1 LIRAYYRLTKPGII
15 YGNAITA
22 IGGYFLAA
30 GKCFNPFIFFGV
42 LFGLSFVIGSACVF
56 NNYIDR
62 NIDSKMA
69 RTKNRALA
77 KKTIPYRHALVF
89 GAFLGT
95 LGFLILFLFTNPLT
109 LLVAFIGFFAY
120 VVVYSVWKRRSEWG
134 TVVGSI
140 SGAVPPVVGYCA
152 VTHHL
157 DGAAILIF
165 LILCVWQ
172 MPHFYAIAIFR
183 KNDYAS
189 ASIPVLPIR
198 QGIKQTK
205 IQISLYILAFII
217 ANALLTGFHYTG
229 ITYLIVMTIAG
240 AYWFLRALQGFKTKE
255 NEKWARKLFFISLI
269 EILVFSFMWSVTA
282 FLP

>member
-15 YGNAITA
+15 YGNALTA

-30 GKCFNPFIFFGV
+30 GKYFDPLLFFSAV
-42 LFGLSFVIGSACVF
+42 VGLSFVIGSACVF

-62 NIDSKMA
+62 NIDTKMI

-77 KKTIPYRHALVF
+77 KKTIPYRHALIF
-89 GAFLGT
+89 AFILGV
-95 LGFLILFLFTNPLT
+95 LGLLILFLYTNTLT
-109 LLVAFIGFFAY
+109 AIIAFLGFFAY
-120 VVVYSVWKRRSEWG
+120 VVVYSIWKRRSEWG

-152 VTHHL
+152 VTNHV
-157 DGAAILIF
+157 DGAAVLIF

-183 KNDYAS
+183 SRDYDA
-189 ASIPVLPIR
+189 AAIPVLPLR
-198 QGIKQTK
+198 QGITQTK
-205 IQISLYILAFII
+205 IQIICYLVAFLI

-229 ITYLIVMTIAG
+229 VSYLIVMSLVGLIWLYRG
-240 AYWFLRALQGFKTKE
+240 LQGFKTKE
-255 NEKWARKLFFISLI
+255 NEKWARKMFFFSLI
-269 EILVFSFMWSVTA
+269 VILVLSLMWSINA